1 MTAIRIGIMKTMMR
15 FTFARSLSMTWVL
28 VLLASN
34 ILFSFP
40 AIAAEDHQGAV
51 SALGRLQP
59 QDGILHIGIPSTPA
73 AVSGS
78 LLSALYVKEGDDVE
92 AGTLLGV
99 TGSAPVLQARLS
111 QAGAELELARQSAAA
126 SQSRAEE
133 ACVLADVSAR
143 EAKRREQLLAKNL
156 ASQEETEA
164 AQGQAEAAAASCTA
178 GRATAR
184 VSISEIEVAEAKMTV
199 AQTELDRTSIKSPF
213 KGRVLKIVA
222 YPGEFVGAEGLLEL
236 GRVDNMY
243 AIAEVYETD
252 IRRVKIG
259 QTATIKSAAL
269 PRDLTGKVE
278 LIRHMVRKQDVV
290 GTDPAADKDAR
301 IIEVEILIDDPE
313 PAKSLTNLQVQIV
326 IDA

>member
-1 MTAIRIGIMKTMMR
+1 MMR
-15 FTFARSLSMTWVL
+15 ITFARTLSVTWSA

-34 ILFSFP
+34 MLFSLP
-40 AIAAEDHQGAV
+40 AIAVEDHRGAV

-59 QDGILHIGIPSTPA
+59 EDGILHIGIPSTPA

-78 LLSALYVKEGDDVE
+78 LLSVLYVEEGDDVE

-99 TGSAPVLQARLS
+99 TGSAPVLEARLS

-143 EAKRREQLLAKNL
+143 EAQRREQLLAKKL

-164 AQGQAEAAAASCTA
+164 AQGQAEATAASCTA
-178 GRATAR
+178 GRAVAR
-184 VSISEIEVAEAKMTV
+184 VSISEIEVAKAQLAV
-199 AQTELDRTSIKSPF
+199 ARTQLDRTSIKAPF
-213 KGRVLKIVA
+213 KGRVLKIMA
-222 YPGEFVGAEGLLEL
+222 YPGEFVGVEGLLEL
-236 GRVDNMY
+236 GRVDKMY
-243 AIAEVYETD
+243 AVAEVYETD

-259 QTATIKSAAL
+259 QTATISSTAL
-269 PRDLTGKVE
+269 PADLTGKVE
-278 LIRHMVRKQDVV
+278 LIRHKVRKQDVI

-301 IIEVEILIDDPE
+301 IIEVEILLDDPE

>member
-1 MTAIRIGIMKTMMR
+1 MKRI
-15 FTFARSLSMTWVL
+15 TFARTLSVTWSV
-28 VLLASN
+28 VLLAS
-34 ILFSFP
+34 IMLFSLP
-40 AIAAEDHQGAV
+40 AIAAEAHQGAV

-59 QDGILHIGIPSTPA
+59 EDGILHIGIPSTPA

-78 LLSALYVKEGDDVE
+78 LLSVLYVEEGDDVE

-99 TGSAPVLQARLS
+99 TGSAPVLEARLS
-111 QAGAELELARQSAAA
+111 QTTAELELARQSAAA

-143 EAKRREQLLAKNL
+143 EAQRREQLLAKKL

-164 AQGQAEAAAASCTA
+164 AQGLAEATAASCTA
-178 GRATAR
+178 GRAVAR
-184 VSISEIEVAEAKMTV
+184 VSISEIEVAKARLAV
-199 AQTELDRTSIKSPF
+199 ARTQLERTSIKSPF
-213 KGRVLKIVA
+213 KGRVLKIMA
-222 YPGEFVGAEGLLEL
+222 YPGEFVGVEGLLEL
-236 GRVDNMY
+236 GRVDKMY
-243 AIAEVYETD
+243 AVAEVYETD

-259 QTATIKSAAL
+259 QAATITSTAL
-269 PRDLTGKVE
+269 PHDLTGKVE
-278 LIRHMVRKQDVV
+278 LIRHKVRKQDVV

-301 IIEVEILIDDPE
+301 IIEVEILLDDPE

>member
-1 MTAIRIGIMKTMMR
+1 MKR
-15 FTFARSLSMTWVL
+15 NTFARTPGFTWIVAI
-28 VLLASN
+28 LAAY

-40 AIAAEDHQGAV
+40 VLAAEDHPGAV

-59 QDGILHIGIPSTPA
+59 EDGILHIGIPSTPA

-78 LLSALYVKEGDDVE
+78 LLSVLYVEEGDDVE

-99 TGSAPVLQARLS
+99 TGSAPVLEARLS
-111 QAGAELELARQSAAA
+111 QAVAELELAKLSAAA

-143 EAKRREQLLAKNL
+143 EAQRREQLLAKKL

-164 AQGQAEAAAASCTA
+164 AQGLAEATAASCTA
-178 GRATAR
+178 GRVVAR
-184 VSISEIEVAEAKMTV
+184 VSISEIEVAK
-199 AQTELDRTSIKSPF
+199 AQLAVVRTQLDRTSIKAPF
-213 KGRVLKIVA
+213 KGRVLKIMA
-222 YPGEFVGAEGLLEL
+222 YPGEFVGIDGLLEL
-236 GRVDNMY
+236 GRVDKMY
-243 AIAEVYETD
+243 AVAEVYETD
-252 IRRVKIG
+252 IRRVRIG
-259 QTATIKSAAL
+259 QKATITSTAL
-269 PRDLTGKVE
+269 PHDLTGKVE
-278 LIRHMVRKQDVV
+278 LIRNKVRKQDVV

-301 IIEVEILIDDPE
+301 IIEVEILLDDPE

>member
-1 MTAIRIGIMKTMMR
+1 MKRNAIARTPG
-15 FTFARSLSMTWVL
+15 FTWTVG
-28 VLLASN
+28 LLALN
-34 ILFSFP
+34 ILFSLP
-40 AIAAEDHQGAV
+40 AIAVEDHLGAV

-99 TGSAPVLQARLS
+99 TGSAAVLEARLS
-111 QAGAELELARQSAAA
+111 QAEAELELSRQSAAA
-126 SQSRAEE
+126 AQSRAEE
-133 ACVLADVSAR
+133 ACVLADVAAR
-143 EAKRREQLLAKNL
+143 EAQRREQLLAKKL

-164 AQGQAEAAAASCTA
+164 AQGLAEATAASCTA
-178 GRATAR
+178 GQAAAK
-184 VSISEIEVAEAKMTV
+184 VSVVEITV
-199 AQTELDRTSIKSPF
+199 ASAHLAVTQTELDRTSIKSPF
-213 KGRVLKIVA
+213 KGRVLKIMA
-222 YPGEFVGAEGLLEL
+222 YPGEFVGIEGLLEL

-243 AIAEVYETD
+243 AVAEVYETD

-259 QTATIKSAAL
+259 QTATIKSSAL
-269 PRDLTGKVE
+269 ERDLTGKVE
-278 LIRHMVRKQDVV
+278 LIRHKVRKHDVV

-301 IIEVEILIDDPE
+301 IIEVEILLDDPE
-313 PAKSLTNLQVQIV
+313 PAKSLTNLQVHII

>member
-1 MTAIRIGIMKTMMR
+1 MKR
-15 FTFARSLSMTWVL
+15 NDFARTPGFTWIIGLLALSM
-28 VLLASN
+28 
-34 ILFSFP
+34 LFSFP

-59 QDGILHIGIPSTPA
+59 EDGILHIGIPSTPA

-78 LLSALYVKEGDDVE
+78 LLSVLYVEEGDDVE

-99 TGSAPVLQARLS
+99 TGSAPVLEARLS
-111 QAGAELELARQSAAA
+111 QATAELELARQSAAA

-143 EAKRREQLLAKNL
+143 EAQRREQLLAKKL

-164 AQGQAEAAAASCTA
+164 AQGLAEATAASCTA
-178 GRATAR
+178 GRAVAR
-184 VSISEIEVAEAKMTV
+184 VSISEIEVAKTQLAV
-199 AQTELDRTSIKSPF
+199 AQTQLDRTTIKAPF
-213 KGRVLKIVA
+213 KGRVLKIMA
-222 YPGEFVGAEGLLEL
+222 YPGEFVGVEGLLEL
-236 GRVDNMY
+236 GRVDKMY
-243 AIAEVYETD
+243 AVAEVYETD

-259 QTATIKSAAL
+259 QSATITSTAL
-269 PRDLTGKVE
+269 PHDLTGKVE
-278 LIRHMVRKQDVV
+278 LIRHKVRKQDVI

-301 IIEVEILIDDPE
+301 IIEVEILLDDPE

>member
-1 MTAIRIGIMKTMMR
+1 MKIIIRFVFGQIPN
-15 FTFARSLSMTWVL
+15 SVWVM
-28 VLLASN
+28 VLLVSN
-34 ILFSFP
+34 MLFSCP
-40 AIAAEDHQGAV
+40 AIAAENNQGAV

-78 LLSALYVKEGDDVE
+78 LLSVLYVKEGDDVE

-99 TGSAPVLQARLS
+99 TGSVQVLEARLS
-111 QAGAELELARQSAAA
+111 QADAELDLARQSATA

-143 EAKRREQLLAKNL
+143 EAQRREHLLARKL

-164 AQGQAEAAAASCTA
+164 ARGQAEATAASCTA
-178 GRATAR
+178 GRAVAR
-184 VSISEIEVAEAKMTV
+184 VSVSEIEVAAARLAVT
-199 AQTELDRTSIKSPF
+199 QSELDRTSIKSPF
-213 KGRVLKIVA
+213 KGRVLKIMA
-222 YPGEFVGAEGLLEL
+222 YPGEFVGLEGLLEL
-236 GRVDNMY
+236 GRVDHMY
-243 AIAEVYETD
+243 AVAEVYETD

-259 QTATIKSAAL
+259 QTATISSAAL
-269 PRDLTGKVE
+269 PTDLTGKVE
-278 LIRHMVRKQDVV
+278 LIRHKVHKQDVV

-301 IIEVEILIDDPE
+301 IIEVEILLDDPE

>member
-1 MTAIRIGIMKTMMR
+1 MMR
-15 FTFARSLSMTWVL
+15 FTFARTPSVTWIVVL
-28 VLLASN
+28 IASN
-34 ILFSFP
+34 MLFSFP
-40 AIAAEDHQGAV
+40 AIATEDHLGAV

-78 LLSALYVKEGDDVE
+78 LLSVLYVKEGDDVE

-99 TGSAPVLQARLS
+99 IGSAAVLEARLS
-111 QAGAELELARQSAAA
+111 QADAELELARQSAAA

-143 EAKRREQLLAKNL
+143 EAQRREQLLAKKL

-164 AQGQAEAAAASCTA
+164 AQGQAEATAASCTA
-178 GRATAR
+178 GRAVAR
-184 VSISEIEVAEAKMTV
+184 VSVSEIEVSAARLAV
-199 AQTELDRTSIKSPF
+199 ARTELDRTSIKSPF
-213 KGRVLKIVA
+213 KGRVLKIMA
-222 YPGEFVGAEGLLEL
+222 YPGEFVGIEGLLEL
-236 GRVDNMY
+236 GRVDHMY
-243 AIAEVYETD
+243 AVAEVYETD

-259 QTATIKSAAL
+259 QTATISSAAL
-269 PRDLTGKVE
+269 PTDLTGKVE
-278 LIRHMVRKQDVV
+278 LIRHKVRKQDVV

-301 IIEVEILIDDPE
+301 IIEVEILLDDPE

>member
-1 MTAIRIGIMKTMMR
+1 MKQFA
-15 FTFARSLSMTWVL
+15 FTQIPGSALPVI
-28 VLLASN
+28 LLAAN
-34 ILFSFP
+34 VLFSLP
-40 AIAAEDHQGAV
+40 VLAVEEHHGAV

-78 LLSALYVKEGDDVE
+78 LLSVLYVKEGQDVE
-92 AGTLLGV
+92 VGTLLG
-99 TGSAPVLQARLS
+99 GLESAPVLQARLT
-111 QAGAELELARQSAAA
+111 QADAELELARQSAAA

-133 ACVLADVSAR
+133 ACVLADVAGR
-143 EAKRREQLLAKNL
+143 EARRREQLLAKRL

-164 AQGQAEAAAASCTA
+164 AQGQAEATAASCTA

-184 VSISEIEVAEAKMTV
+184 VAGSEIEVAKARV
-199 AQTELDRTSIKSPF
+199 AVARTELDRTSIKSPS
-213 KGRVLKIVA
+213 KGRILRIMA
-222 YPGEFVGAEGLLEL
+222 YPGEFVGVEGLLEL

-243 AIAEVYETD
+243 AVAEVYETD

-259 QTATIKSAAL
+259 QTATINSAAL
-269 PRDLTGKVE
+269 PNELTGKVE
-278 LIRHMVRKQDVV
+278 LIRHKVRKQDVI

-301 IIEVEILIDDPE
+301 IIEVEILLDDPE